1 MYNYLKLKYKSIT
14 QKKIS
19 YSYNGVDSLINNIF
33 KNKKK
38 GIYVDV
44 GCNHPIKN
52 NNTYLLYK
60 RGWNGIN
67 IDVDAK
73 NIKIFNYARSR
84 DHNVNIAVSD
94 KNGFENLFYYHECSP
109 INTLSKEVSN
119 YQKAKISKVVEV
131 KTQSLNYILENS
143 PFQNFEIDFL
153 SIDVE
158 GSEMKILKDFDFSKF
173 LPKVIVVEFLDLN
186 LKHLEIKNLNIDN
199 VIKSN
204 LLFQKIIL

>member
-119 YQKAKISKVVEV
+119 YQKAKISKV
-131 KTQSLNYILENS
+131 
-143 PFQNFEIDFL
+143 
-153 SIDVE
+153 
-158 GSEMKILKDFDFSKF
+158 
-173 LPKVIVVEFLDLN
+173 
-186 LKHLEIKNLNIDN
+186 IDN

-204 LLFQKIIL
+204 LYKFIISKNYTLANWLHSDLVFISNNFRD

>member
-1 MYNYLKLKYKSIT
+1 M
-14 QKKIS
+14 
-19 YSYNGVDSLINNIF
+19 
-33 KNKKK
+33 
-38 GIYVDV
+38 
-44 GCNHPIKN
+44 
-52 NNTYLLYK
+52 
-60 RGWNGIN
+60 
-67 IDVDAK
+67 
-73 NIKIFNYARSR
+73 
-84 DHNVNIAVSD
+84 
-94 KNGFENLFYYHECSP
+94 
-109 INTLSKEVSN
+109 SN

-204 LLFQKIIL
+204 LYKFIISKNYTLANWLHSDLVFISNNFRD